1 MFYVSPSSPTDFPPS
16 EYFIIIFKVNIS
28 IALYKQSFIT
38 NEIWYFSFIL
48 YNFILYF
55 TRKKCD
61 VLNIIVYYYEISV
74 TVSRFPCRSCLK
86 LKDTFHL
93 KIY

>member
-1 MFYVSPSSPTDFPPS
+1 MKSD
-16 EYFIIIFKVNIS
+16 IS
-28 IALYKQSFIT
+28 L
-38 NEIWYFSFIL
+38 FIL

-61 VLNIIVYYYEISV
+61 VLNLIVYYYKISV
-74 TVSRFPCRSCLK
+74 TVGRFPCRSCLK

-93 KIY
+93 ELC